1 MKKHIYLFST
11 VLVLSIF
18 SSITAKAD
26 DSLLGGI
33 LGDLGLGGNSTP
45 TTPANQPT
53 TLPIYN
59 AQLFLSY
66 LNHFLIAQHV
76 NIAFLTVAGVAFG
89 IVTIKKAKKS
99 STAQKGNQCLNAL
112 NVH

>member
-1 MKKHIYLFST
+1 MKKHIYLFSI

-53 TLPIYN
+53 TLPIN
-59 AQLFLSY
+59 
-66 LNHFLIAQHV
+66 N
-76 NIAFLTVAGVAFG
+76 NIAFLTVAGLAFG

-99 STAQKGNQCLNAL
+99 SATQKG
-112 NVH
+112 